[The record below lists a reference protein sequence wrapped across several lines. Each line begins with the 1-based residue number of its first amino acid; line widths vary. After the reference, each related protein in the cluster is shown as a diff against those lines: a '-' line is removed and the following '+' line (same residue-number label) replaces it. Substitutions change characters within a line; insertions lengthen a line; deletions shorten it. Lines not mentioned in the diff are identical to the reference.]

1 MRIVLITLCLYLCC
15 LISCKIF
22 LTLPSLIDR
31 EPNVKM
37 LIFFANSEN
46 RKKKKKNSRMGLI
59 SLPVDF
65 SQGFNFA
72 NLAKIHENRENLS
85 RKLVSL

>member
-46 RKKKKKNSRMGLI
+46 RKKKKKKKKKTCL
-59 SLPVDF
+59 V
-65 SQGFNFA
+65 
-72 NLAKIHENRENLS
+72 NLS
-85 RKLVSL
+85 LSKVFIC